1 MLCDSETEALVLTDS
16 LSDVD
21 SLSETEAETLV
32 EALADSETLIES
44 ETDWLVEIEALALCE
59 SETDIETD

>member
-1 MLCDSETEALVLTDS
+1 M
-16 LSDVD
+16 
-21 SLSETEAETLV
+21 LV

-44 ETDWLVEIEALALCE
+44 EIDWLVEIEALVLDDSLSEVDSLVETEALVLCD

>member
-1 MLCDSETEALVLTDS
+1 MLDDS

-21 SLSETEAETLV
+21 SLVETEAEMLV

-44 ETDWLVEIEALALCE
+44 ETD
-59 SETDIETD
+59 

>member
-1 MLCDSETEALVLTDS
+1 MLVLTDS

-32 EALADSETLIES
+32 EALAESETLIES
-44 ETDWLVEIEALALCE
+44 ETDWLVEIEALALCD
-59 SETDIETD
+59 SETDVETD